1 MNQPSPNPSQVVG
14 VVPWLPWPLS
24 AWSWWTEPVRAER
37 LAALR
42 IGLALC
48 LIADIAYH
56 YAPETFAYFGKRG
69 DDDSGHLG
77 EPAIF
82 AWRFYAPR
90 MNWSL
95 LRGVGDGALQHL
107 SLAIWFVLTGWILG
121 NGFVRLLWAERNPP
135 RDDRSGAA
143 TTIWTLAFAWY
154 VLSLWSPMIA
164 AKKIDFLA
172 WVVPL
177 VGCSLVFLFCVLDL
191 AVRLRDESYRLGW
204 LSLLFALVVS
214 TSLFGG
220 GLVLARMDD
229 IDPSAE
235 WVRYLKPW
243 QEDDILLQAAM
254 VLWLSAAVLLLVGC
268 FTRFAAV
275 LTWLMSISFAN
286 ANPYLDNA
294 GDTIRLILLFYLM
307 LCPCGAAC
315 SIDALFR
322 RLPGP
327 VFVSPWAI
335 RLIFVQMIFIY
346 WMNGLYKLFGDS
358 WLNGTSL
365 HYVLGDLALTRF
377 SQVGVPIPFEI
388 TRMMTWSVLIWE
400 VTFPIMVLFKWTRR
414 IALFFGVIF
423 HLGIFAS
430 MELGGFV
437 PYALCM
443 YLPLAPWEWLRRG
456 EK

>member
-1 MNQPSPNPSQVVG
+1 MSQASPNPSQVVG

-24 AWSWWTEPVRAER
+24 AWNWWTEPVRAER

-56 YAPETFAYFGKRG
+56 YAPETFAYFAKGSLG
-69 DDDSGHLG
+69 DPG
-77 EPAIF
+77 IF
-82 AWRFYAPR
+82 AWRFQAPR
-90 MNWSL
+90 MTWSL
-95 LRGVGDGALQHL
+95 LRGIGDGALQHL
-107 SLAIWFVLTGWILG
+107 SFVLWFVLTGWIVG
-121 NGFVRLLWAERNPP
+121 NGLVRLLWAERNPP
-135 RDDRSGAA
+135 RDDRSGMA

-154 VLSLWSPMIA
+154 VFSLWLPMIA
-164 AKKIDFLA
+164 AKKFDFLA
-172 WVVPL
+172 WLVPL

-191 AVRLRDESYRLGW
+191 AVRLRDENYRLGW
-204 LSLLFALVVS
+204 LSLLLALIVS
-214 TSLFGG
+214 LSLFGMG
-220 GLVLARMDD
+220 VVLLRSED
-229 IDPSAE
+229 IELAAE
-235 WVRYLKPW
+235 FVRYLQPW
-243 QEDDILLQAAM
+243 QEDNTLLTAAM
-254 VLWLSAAVLLLVGC
+254 VIWLSAAVLLLVGC
-268 FTRFAAV
+268 FTRFAAI
-275 LTWLMSISFAN
+275 LTWLMSMSFAN

-315 SIDALFR
+315 SFDALWR
-322 RLPGP
+322 KQPGP
-327 VFVSPWAI
+327 VYVSPWAI

-358 WLNGTSL
+358 WLDGNSL
-365 HYVLGDLALTRF
+365 YFVMGDLALTRF

-400 VTFPIMVLFKWTRR
+400 VSFPIVVLFKWPRR
-414 IALFFGVIF
+414 IALFFGVMF

-443 YLPLAPWEWLRRG
+443 YLPLVPWEWLRRG